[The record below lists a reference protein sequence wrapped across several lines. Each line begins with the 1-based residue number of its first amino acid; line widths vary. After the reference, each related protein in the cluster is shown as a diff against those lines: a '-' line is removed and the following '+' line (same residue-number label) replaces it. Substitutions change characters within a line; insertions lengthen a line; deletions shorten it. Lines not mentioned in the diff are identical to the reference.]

1 MKVLSQITIALN
13 QLTIGKNQIKVAM
26 NNTEVGLEKL
36 VSITEFIEYD
46 IPMTIF
52 LAMPCSFFYKIKKNN
67 NKLTESS
74 TSEAML
80 YFLRILKKHYSA
92 LKMEK

>member
-1 MKVLSQITIALN
+1 MPLWSDHSFNISCICSSLFTYMKVLSQITIALN

-52 LAMPCSFFYKIKKNN
+52 LAMPCSFFYKIKK
-67 NKLTESS
+67 K
-74 TSEAML
+74 
-80 YFLRILKKHYSA
+80 
-92 LKMEK
+92 

>member
-36 VSITEFIEYD
+36 VSTCITEFIEYD

-52 LAMPCSFFYKIKKNN
+52 LAMPCSFF
-67 NKLTESS
+67 L
-74 TSEAML
+74 
-80 YFLRILKKHYSA
+80 
-92 LKMEK
+92 